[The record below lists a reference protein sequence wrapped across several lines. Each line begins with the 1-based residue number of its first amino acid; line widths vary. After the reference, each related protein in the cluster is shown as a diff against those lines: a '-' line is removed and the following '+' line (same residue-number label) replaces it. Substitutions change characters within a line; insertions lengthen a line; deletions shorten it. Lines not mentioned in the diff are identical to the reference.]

1 MKHRTRTPSETHGA
15 FPRVPSPQSPVPDV
29 ESRVPAVPVVLTIAG
44 SDSGGGAGIQAD
56 LKTFMARGVHGTSA
70 ITAVTAQNTRG
81 VSSVHVLPAR
91 EVRAQIEAVFADF
104 PVAAVKTGMLASAPV
119 IRAVA
124 RALRRHPALPV
135 VVDPVLIA
143 TSGARLLAADALR
156 VLIDE
161 LLPLATVLTP
171 NLPEA
176 AALTGTD
183 ARDPRNLQ
191 RVIEK
196 LMALGPRAVL
206 LKGGHARGRAVRDR
220 FGDADGSLEF
230 VHARRAGEAHGTGC
244 TLAAALAAELA
255 KGRSPRRAA
264 TLAVAYVQRA
274 LARGHALR
282 RGGLL
287 LLRH

>member
-1 MKHRTRTPSETHGA
+1 MRSGPGI
-15 FPRVPSPQSPVPDV
+15 
-29 ESRVPAVPVVLTIAG
+29 PVVLTIAG

-56 LKTFMARGVHGTSA
+56 LKTFLARGVHGTSA
-70 ITAVTAQNTRG
+70 ITAVTAQNTRT

-91 EVRAQIEAVFADF
+91 EVRAQIDAVFADF

-119 IRAVA
+119 IRTVA
-124 RALRRHPALPV
+124 RALRRHPGLPV
-135 VVDPVLIA
+135 VVDPVMIA

-176 AALTGTD
+176 AALAGIDTS
-183 ARDPRNLQ
+183 DPRNL
-191 RVIEK
+191 RHVIEK
-196 LMALGPRAVL
+196 LLALGPRAVL
-206 LKGGHARGRAVRDR
+206 MKGGHARGRVVRDR
-220 FGDADGSLEF
+220 FRDADGTLEF

-244 TLAAALAAELA
+244 ALAAALAAELA

-264 TLAVAYVQRA
+264 ALAVAYLQRA
-274 LARGHALR
+274 LTRGHALR
-282 RGGLL
+282 RGGPA

>member
-1 MKHRTRTPSETHGA
+1 MKHRTRTPSATHGA
-15 FPRVPSPQSPVPDV
+15 FPRVPSPR
-29 ESRVPAVPVVLTIAG
+29 SRIPAVPVVLSVAG

-81 VSSVHVLPAR
+81 VSSVHVLPAYA
-91 EVRAQIEAVFADF
+91 VRAQIEAVFADF

-183 ARDPRNLQ
+183 AHDPRNLQ

-206 LKGGHARGRAVRDR
+206 LKGGHARGRTLRDR

-230 VHARRAGEAHGTGC
+230 VHVRRAGEAHGTGC

-274 LARGHALR
+274 LARGQVLGG
-282 RGGLL
+282 GGLR